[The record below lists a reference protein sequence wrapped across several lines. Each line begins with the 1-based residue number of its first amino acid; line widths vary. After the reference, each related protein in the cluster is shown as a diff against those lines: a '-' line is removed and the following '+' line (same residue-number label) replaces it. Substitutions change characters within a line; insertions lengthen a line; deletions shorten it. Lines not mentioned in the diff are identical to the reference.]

1 MRSSRLIDDSPM
13 NVRPQRTIA
22 SIAEVA
28 GFGLFGGADCRL
40 RFCPAP
46 EGSGIRFHR
55 VDVPNSRPVPAL
67 VEFVTKVPRRTA
79 ISDGHS
85 TIETIEHVMS
95 AVAGLCIDNCL
106 VEVDAAEPPIGDGS
120 ALHFVDALLSAG
132 IIEQEAN
139 ALVVDLAMSLT
150 VEGEAG
156 QSIEVK
162 RADDYAIR
170 YSLDYGSG
178 SAIQLQ
184 SFHAVVTPETFV
196 REVAGARTFIL
207 ASEIEGLRKLG
218 YGRRATTENLLV
230 FHDHGIENGSL
241 RWPDECARHK
251 VLDAIGDLA
260 LAGGRWN
267 GHFQAVKSGHHL
279 NHDMARRLAESNQ
292 GLNRTVRRAA

>member
-1 MRSSRLIDDSPM
+1 MSRWIDESPM

-22 SIAEVA
+22 TTAEVA

-40 RFCPAP
+40 RFCPAS
-46 EGSGIRFHR
+46 EGSGIRFRR

-95 AVAGLCIDNCL
+95 ALAGLCIDNCL

-120 ALHFVDALLSAG
+120 ALHFVNALLSAG
-132 IIEQEAN
+132 IVEQGEEVTSFDASGSFT
-139 ALVVDLAMSLT
+139 VDGS
-150 VEGEAG
+150 GG
-156 QSIEVK
+156 QSIGVEL
-162 RADDYAIR
+162 ADDYAIR
-170 YSLDYGSG
+170 YSIDYGPG
-178 SAIQLQ
+178 SSIKPH
-184 SFHAVVTPETFV
+184 SYFTVVSPETYI
-196 REVAGARTFIL
+196 REIAGARTFIL

-230 FHDHGIENGSL
+230 FHEHGVENETL

-267 GHFQAVKSGHHL
+267 GHFHAVKSGHHL
-279 NHDMARRLAESNQ
+279 NHDMAWRLAESKP
-292 GLNRTVRRAA
+292 GVNRTVRRAA